1 MTTTLS
7 NKGVSVF
14 GNMRVLYGHYVTT
27 DTTVTI
33 TTGMVKIIFASLV
46 SGANATSP
54 IVAISS
60 GTITGTVASTDAG
73 EYIVIGW

>member
-14 GNMRVLYGHYVTT
+14 GNLRVLYGHYATT
-27 DTTVTI
+27 DTSVSI
-33 TTGMVKIIFASLV
+33 ATGMTKIIFASLI

-60 GTITGTVASTDAG
+60 GTITGTVANADAG
-73 EYIVIGW
+73 EYIIIGW